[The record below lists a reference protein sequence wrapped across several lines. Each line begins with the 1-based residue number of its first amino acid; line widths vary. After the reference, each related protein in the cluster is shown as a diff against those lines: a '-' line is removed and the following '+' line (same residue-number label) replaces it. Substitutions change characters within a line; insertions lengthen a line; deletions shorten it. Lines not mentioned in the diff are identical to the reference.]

1 VLPYIGRMLSPHSE
15 RPSAGRIASHL
26 GVMFAVAA
34 VMGVVVAGLAIPF
47 AGVLGL
53 GARDVAKTMD
63 SLPAELKTEA
73 LPEKTRIVD
82 RSGNVIATLYDENR
96 ISVPLNQISR
106 TMVKSIVAIEDYRF
120 YQHGALDLKGT
131 LRALV
136 TNQASDG
143 VVQGGSSITQQMVK
157 LTLLSQARTRAERQ
171 AATDDTYAR
180 KLRELRYAIAF
191 EQLYSKDWI
200 LERYLNIAYFG
211 DGAFGVQSAARHYFN
226 KNAKDLNLRESAML
240 AGLVKNPTGYDP
252 TNSPDRA
259 LERRDIVLDRMAE
272 LNVITREKAL
282 RTKKRGL
289 GLHVVPSKNGCV
301 FSRAPF
307 FCDFTLNY
315 LMQDEALGR
324 TVEERKKLLY
334 SGGLTIRTTVDLR
347 DQAAADRSV
356 RSHVHPTDEA
366 IGALAMVEPKT
377 GEVRAIAQSRPM
389 GRKQRAGET
398 YLNYVVPQELG
409 DSNGFQAGS
418 TFKAFVLAAAIKQ
431 KVPLSTTFNAQ
442 PTMTFDQS
450 EFANCPGEPKFAG
463 QWKVGNST
471 TSGNKNLYTGTRESV
486 NTFYAQLER
495 RTGVCEPFNLAREM
509 GIRLTNATGDRFG
522 RGAERVPTFTLGVA
536 GVSPLEMAEAYATFA
551 GRGLHCDSRPVT
563 AIEDSSGH
571 TVKNYPAQCTQVIPE
586 SAADAVNDVLRG
598 VQEDSGFGAINGLAL
613 DQPSAAKTGT
623 TQDGKSVWF
632 VGYTPQLTAAAM
644 IAGADRQGKP
654 KGLAGQVIGGQYIS
668 TASGSGFAGPMWGD
682 AMHAIDDRL
691 ANVDFVAPS
700 PEDIRGVLTT
710 IPSTSGMG
718 VEQATQ
724 VLEDANF
731 SVSVAGSVDS
741 SYAEGTVA
749 YTAPGGGSQLGS
761 GGLVTIYPSD
771 GTPFVPPPPP
781 PPAPAP
787 SGGGGGGNDGG
798 GNGGGGGGGGG
809 NGGGGTGGGGN
820 GGGGGGGG
828 GRGGGGG
835 GGNDRPTGGGGGGGG
850 DNSGPGS
857 GGGGG
862 GGGGG
867 NSGPG

>member
-1 VLPYIGRMLSPHSE
+1 MSSPHSE
-15 RPSAGRIASHL
+15 RPPAGRIASHL
-26 GVMFAVAA
+26 AVMFAVAA

-63 SLPAELKTEA
+63 SLPAELKTEE
-73 LPEKTRIVD
+73 LPQKTRIVD
-82 RSGNVIATLYDENR
+82 GSGNVIATLYDENR
-96 ISVPLNQISR
+96 ISVPLSQISR

-136 TNQASDG
+136 TNQASNG

-157 LTLLSQARTRAERQ
+157 LTLLSQARTKAQRQ

-191 EQLYSKDWI
+191 EQHYSKDWI

-259 LERRDIVLDRMAE
+259 LDRRNVVLDRMAE
-272 LNVITREKAL
+272 LNVISRAQALKAKKQGL
-282 RTKKRGL
+282 R
-289 GLHVVPSKNGCV
+289 LHVIPAKNGCV

-307 FCDFTLNY
+307 FCDYTLNY
-315 LMQDEALGR
+315 LLHDEALGR

-356 RSHVHPTDEA
+356 RAHVHPTDEA
-366 IGALAMVEPKT
+366 IGALALVEPKT

-389 GRKQRAGET
+389 GRDQRAGET
-398 YLNYVVPQELG
+398 YLNYVVPQEYG

-442 PTMTFDQS
+442 PSMTFAQS
-450 EFANCPGEPKFAG
+450 EFANCPGEPNFAG
-463 QWKVGNST
+463 VWKVGNST
-471 TSGNKNLYTGTRESV
+471 TSGTKNLYTGTRESV

-495 RTGVCEPFNLAREM
+495 KTGVCEPFNLARQM
-509 GIRLTNATGDRFG
+509 GVKLSNPTGDRFG
-522 RGAERVPTFTLGVA
+522 HGAERVPTFTLGVA

-563 AIEDSSGH
+563 AIEDASGH
-571 TVKNYPAQCTQVIPE
+571 TVKDYPAQCTQVLPQ
-586 SAADAVNDVLRG
+586 STADAVSDVLRG
-598 VQEDSGFGAINGLAL
+598 VQENDGFGAINGLQL

-644 IAGADRQGKP
+644 IAGADSAGRP

-682 AMHAIDDRL
+682 AMHVIDDRL
-691 ANVDFVAPS
+691 PNVDFVAPS
-700 PEDIRGVLTT
+700 AEDIRGVLTT
-710 IPSTSGMG
+710 IPSTSGMS

-731 SVSVAGSVDS
+731 SVSLGGFVDS

-749 YTAPGGGSQLGS
+749 YTSPGGGGQLGS
-761 GGLVTIYPSD
+761 GGLVTIYQSD
-771 GTPFVPPPPP
+771 GTPYVPPK
-781 PPAPAP
+781 P
-787 SGGGGGGNDGG
+787 SGG
-798 GNGGGGGGGGG
+798 GNGGGGNGGRGNGGG
-809 NGGGGTGGGGN
+809 NGGG
-820 GGGGGGGG
+820 
-828 GRGGGGG
+828 
-835 GGNDRPTGGGGGGGG
+835 GGGGGGGG
-850 DNSGPGS
+850 DNSGPGNGN

-862 GGGGG
+862 GRGRG
-867 NSGPG
+867 